1 MKDQLTAKREYI
13 PPTIHVTRVEM
24 ENTFGAIQVTFVEGT
39 VPQYLPLDILQKEED
54 GN

>member
-1 MKDQLTAKREYI
+1 MKDQLKPKEEYI
-13 PPTIHVTRVEM
+13 PPAIQATRVEM

-39 VPQYLPLDILQKEED
+39 EPEYFPLNILKKGED